1 MGEDARK
8 RMKNLYYWFKAVDQF
23 AITIPICLELLCSVL
38 KQVEEGIRRVA
49 VLKVLGDGIRSKVY
63 SCLFGIIR

>member
-8 RMKNLYYWFKAVDQF
+8 RMKNLYYWFKAVDQL
-23 AITIPICLELLCSVL
+23 AIAIPICLELLCSVL
-38 KQVEEGIRRVA
+38 KQAEEGIRSVA
-49 VLKVLGDGIRSKVY
+49 VLKVLGESIRSKVY